1 MPTSHGTD
9 DASTH
14 TPATP
19 AGPLRHWRVL
29 LGTAAGTTELRTTIT
44 ARTAA
49 EVLDYL
55 DQTIDYET
63 LLGIFDVTPH
73 DTTTPPPDHFETA
86 TTSSG
91 ILSHRMGTS

>member
-1 MPTSHGTD
+1 MLTTHGTD

-14 TPATP
+14 TATP

-44 ARTAA
+44 ACTAA

-55 DQTIDYET
+55 DRTIDYET
-63 LLGIFDVTPH
+63 LLGIFDDAPPDTTAPRPTDFVTA
-73 DTTTPPPDHFETA
+73 TTPP
-86 TTSSG
+86 SSSSQQVG
-91 ILSHRMGTS
+91 MS